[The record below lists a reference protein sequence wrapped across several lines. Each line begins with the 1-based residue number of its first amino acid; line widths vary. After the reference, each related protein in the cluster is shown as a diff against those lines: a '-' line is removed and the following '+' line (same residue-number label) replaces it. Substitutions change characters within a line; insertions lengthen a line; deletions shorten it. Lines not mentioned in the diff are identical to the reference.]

1 MLNGTN
7 NTEQKELTMTAT
19 NEIFTYNSSTIQN
32 NGTTFLNPKAG
43 TFEIVYKADGLEG
56 QLVAKGENEEIVR
69 QDAMELFS
77 KKGFK
82 NIEISVTEFL
92 LPEEFYIA

>member
-1 MLNGTN
+1 
-7 NTEQKELTMTAT
+7 MTAT

-32 NGTTFLNPKAG
+32 NGTTFLNPKAA

-56 QLVAKGENEEIVR
+56 QFVAKGENEEIVR